1 MPELSS
7 CKPQVHLIG
16 SRQAIG
22 MLIAFSLIP
31 SLPLRESRNLRYW
44 WLPSSQGASP
54 ILSHSRN
61 TRTIGHSGFPPSLF
75 FPPPQ
80 ASRSCGFP
88 LSLPPLPLR
97 ASSNWASLPSIP
109 PLLLRA
115 SSNRVTIVIMAWLSP
130 TQKNTKTIGYNGM
143 CALKSFV
150 LALFLIYHTHFKQ

>member
-22 MLIAFSLIP
+22 MLIAFPLIP
-31 SLPLRESRNLRYW
+31 SLPLRASRNLRYW

-54 ILSHSRN
+54 ILPHSRN

-80 ASRSCGFP
+80 EAVAFLS

-130 TQKNTKTIGYNGM
+130 TQKNTRTIGYNGM

-150 LALFLIYHTHFKQ
+150 QVLFLIYHTHFKQ

>member
-22 MLIAFSLIP
+22 MLIAFPLIP
-31 SLPLRESRNLRYW
+31 SLPLRASRNLRYW

-54 ILSHSRN
+54 ILLHSRN

-88 LSLPPLPLR
+88 LSLSLPPLPLR

-115 SSNRVTIVIMAWLSP
+115 SSNRVTIVIMAWLSHSIKHKDHRL
-130 TQKNTKTIGYNGM
+130 QWYVRTKEFCTGTIPNLPY
-143 CALKSFV
+143 AF
-150 LALFLIYHTHFKQ
+150 